1 MIHPI
6 VVVRRSYAFKFRPT
20 AVVASVLCLFAATV
34 QAGIGASFQGTSQY
48 DNAALAARNNFIPPD
63 TMGAVG
69 TTQFMEGTNGSYA
82 VFDKF
87 GALLQRITMKNFW
100 DNAGQ
105 SGAPN
110 GDQRILFDHFTNRWI
125 TIGFG
130 ASLSDINI
138 GVSDTSN
145 AMGTWKSTKFTG
157 FAGGTADYPTLGMDQ
172 KGVYIGTNNFAP
184 GFKGTSLFVIPKA
197 DLFGGAPTTANMT
210 SFVTP
215 LAGPDNGFAIQV
227 AVNWGA
233 NPGNTASVMAD
244 SRIANN
250 QVFYKLNGVNGPG
263 ATQTATTNIAG
274 SAYANGP
281 SPGRQ
286 PDGTRI
292 IDTLDPRI
300 SANVMQSNGKLYSV
314 TTLDGGNDHSVVR
327 WSVNDAN
334 TGVIIAAGNIG
345 DASFDYFQGSIA
357 VNEFGQVVIGY
368 NRSGFQTADLNGDGL
383 ADGNISFM
391 ARAYNSN
398 GAGSLVQTN
407 EYLLKVSTVN
417 DYHNGSFQGEPAVGR
432 QRWGDYSA
440 VTLDPTD
447 HQSFWAIGQFAREWN
462 NAAGGHPGG
471 SGGSRWGTWI
481 SDIQLAPVPE
491 PETYAL
497 MFGGLLAMAAVV
509 RRKKAAQ
516 V

>member
-1 MIHPI
+1 M
-6 VVVRRSYAFKFRPT
+6 VFSAFAVRRPQAYKFKPT
-20 AVVASVLCLFAATV
+20 AVVVSVLCLIAVSA
-34 QAGIGASFQGTSQY
+34 QAGVGASFEGTSQY
-48 DNAALAARNNFIPPD
+48 DNAALGRNFIPPD

-69 TTQFMEGTNGSYA
+69 STQYMEFSNGSVA
-82 VFDKF
+82 VYNKNGTLASRVSDLAFWASVGQT
-87 GALLQRITMKNFW
+87 GA
-100 DNAGQ
+100 
-105 SGAPN
+105 N
-110 GDQRILFDHFTNRWI
+110 GDGRVLFDHFSNRWI
-125 TIGFG
+125 SIGFG
-130 ASLSDINI
+130 ASVSDLQIA
-138 GVSDTSN
+138 VSDTAN
-145 AMGTWKSTKFTG
+145 ALGTWKSTKFTG

-172 KGVYIGTNNFAP
+172 KGVYIGTNNFTAA
-184 GFKGTSLFVIPKA
+184 GAFVGTSLFVIPKT

-215 LAGPDNGFAIQV
+215 LAGPDKGFAIQV

-244 SRIANN
+244 SRDANN

-274 SAYANGP
+274 SAYVAGP
-281 SPGRQ
+281 SKGRQ
-286 PDGTRI
+286 PDGTRL
-292 IDTLDPRI
+292 IDTLDSRI
-300 SANVMQSNGKLYSV
+300 SANVMQANGKLYSV

-334 TGVIIAAGNIG
+334 TGAVIAAGNIG
-345 DASFDYFQGSIA
+345 DANFDYFEGSIA

-368 NRSGFQTADLNGDGL
+368 NRSGSQIADLNGDGL
-383 ADGNISFM
+383 ADGNLSFM

-417 DYHNGSFQGEPAVGR
+417 DYHNGSVQGVPAVGR

-440 VTLDPTD
+440 VTLDPTN

-462 NAAGGHPGG
+462 NDAGGHPGG
-471 SGGSRWGTWI
+471 TGGSRWGTWI
-481 SDIQLAPVPE
+481 SDIQLAAIPE

-497 MFGGLLAMAAVV
+497 MLAGLLAVGTVA
-509 RRKKAAQ
+509 RRKTAARA
-516 V
+516 